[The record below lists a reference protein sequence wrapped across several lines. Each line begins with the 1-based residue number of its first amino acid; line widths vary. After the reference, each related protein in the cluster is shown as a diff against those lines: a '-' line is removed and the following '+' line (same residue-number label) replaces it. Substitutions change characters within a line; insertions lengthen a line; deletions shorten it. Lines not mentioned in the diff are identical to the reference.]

1 MKTLFE
7 KGGKPEALFLSEG
20 MSLGEA
26 RRVSRK
32 GGAVRRWGSRASL
45 IMGLVALSAQ
55 LTADEGFWPFNR
67 PPVTIVSRKYGF
79 NITPEWLHHVQL
91 SSPDMKGSSGF
102 VSPHGL
108 VISCYHGTSV
118 LDDLKRVADIRKSGF
133 YARTLEEEI
142 KCPGLELLVLE
153 RIDDV
158 TAEVLKA
165 VPANGPYSDLVKA
178 RGEKIGELEKSA
190 SAASGLKCRVVSFY
204 ANNLFSL
211 YRYRPYT
218 DIRLVFCPEESV
230 ATFGGNSPDPDNSDF
245 ILPRLDICVFRV
257 WDNGKP
263 LETPHYFKWSPTGP
277 KENELVFLTGTPGE
291 TSRFLTRAQLEFL
304 RDVQYPFEIAFWQ
317 KKLEAV
323 QALGKMQ
330 PGPSKSISEIQTYLE
345 AYRMMLARLANDS
358 LMKMTAAEENTLRQ
372 WVKTDPELEKE
383 VGSSWDEIRDAQTR
397 YASFFKKYALIA
409 DGRGF
414 DTAYF
419 PLARAIVRQ
428 AYGEAPSEPR
438 TLRLFEP
445 VDDAVEER
453 TLANSLELLRQE
465 SADLI
470 EVHWLLDGR
479 SSQAL
484 AKELIAGTRLK
495 DPAFIH
501 ELAEGGRK
509 AVSASNDPMVKL
521 VLLIE
526 PAAKGMKA
534 EMDDEVRS
542 VEARN
547 SERILKAWLKFKGEA
562 LRPPDANGSLRLS
575 FGKVSGLR
583 EKDRTFPYCRSYES
597 LYDRAS
603 RYGNKPPYELPAR
616 FIEKRSAIDSHIG
629 LDFLTT
635 ADAVGGNSGSSC
647 INVKGELVGIL
658 FGRNLQGVP
667 SEYFYDDKS
676 TRTILVH
683 SGGIIEALRKV
694 YNAVPLVDEL
704 LGKK

>member
-1 MKTLFE
+1 
-7 KGGKPEALFLSEG
+7 
-20 MSLGEA
+20 MSL
-26 RRVSRK
+26 V
-32 GGAVRRWGSRASL
+32 
-45 IMGLVALSAQ
+45 LVLLAQSVQ

-79 NITPEWLHHVQL
+79 SITPEWLQRVQL
-91 SSPDMKGSSGF
+91 SSPDMRGSSGF
-102 VSPHGL
+102 VSPRGL

-118 LDDLKRVADIRKSGF
+118 LDGLRESADIRKTGF
-133 YARTLEEEI
+133 YAKTLEEEL

-165 VPANGPYSDLVKA
+165 APANGSYSELIKA
-178 RGEKIGELEKSA
+178 RGEKIAELEKAA
-190 SAASGLKCRVVSFY
+190 SAASGLKCRIISFY
-204 ANNLFSL
+204 SDNVFGL

-230 ATFGGNSPDPDNSDF
+230 ATFGGNNPDPDNSDF
-245 ILPRLDICVFRV
+245 ISPRLDICIFRV
-257 WDNGKP
+257 WNNGKP
-263 LETPHYFKWSPTGP
+263 LETPYYFKWSPTGP

-291 TSRFLTRAQLEFL
+291 TSRFLTCAQLEFL
-304 RDVQYPFEIAFWQ
+304 RDVRYPFEIAFWQ

-323 QALGKMQ
+323 QALRKLQ
-330 PGPSKSISEIQTYLE
+330 PGPPKSISDIRTYLD
-345 AYRMMLARLANDS
+345 AYRMMLARLENAT
-358 LMKMTAAEENTLRQ
+358 LMKITAAEESALRQ
-372 WVKTDPELEKE
+372 WAKTDHELDEE
-383 VGSSWDEIRDAQTR
+383 VGRAWDETRDVQAL
-397 YASFFKKYALIA
+397 YASFYRAYTLVA

-419 PLARAIVRQ
+419 PLARAIVRK

-438 TLRLFEP
+438 ALKLSEP
-445 VDDAVEER
+445 VDDLIEIQ
-453 TLANSLELLRQE
+453 TLASSLELLRQAC
-465 SADLI
+465 ADLV

-479 SSQAL
+479 SGQDL
-484 AKELIAGTRLK
+484 AKELITGTRLK
-495 DPAFIH
+495 DPAFIQK
-501 ELAEGGRK
+501 LVEGGRT

-521 VLLIE
+521 ALLIE

-534 EMDDEVRS
+534 KLDDEVRS

-562 LRPPDANGSLRLS
+562 LGPPDANGSLRLS
-575 FGKVSGLR
+575 FGKVSGLK
-583 EKDRTFPYCRSYES
+583 EKDRIFPYRRSFQS
-597 LYDRAS
+597 LYDQAS
-603 RYGNKPPYELPAR
+603 RYGNKPPYELPIR
-616 FIEKRSAIDSHIG
+616 FIEKKSAIDKRIG

-647 INVKGELVGIL
+647 INAKGELVGIL

-667 SEYFYDDKS
+667 SEYFYDDKN

-694 YNAVPLVDEL
+694 YDAGPLVDEL
-704 LGKK
+704 LGRK